1 MKSKGPI
8 LLFLMV
14 AFLYGCKPKGG
25 SPDTGTVTI
34 NNTLSGSG
42 PYYAMGFSVPT
53 GKLVSTLSSPL
64 DVITIQED
72 HDINLNVR
80 KLLFVCENFDASF
93 YRYGEYSDGAAAK
106 ASYDNLKT
114 FTVSTWSDIADS
126 VRVNQIWI
134 FKTSE
139 DKYAKIRIT
148 DTKTGPG
155 TVYPYVECTFE
166 WEYQPDGTKIFP

>member
-1 MKSKGPI
+1 MKKSLLILSG
-8 LLFLMV
+8 LLFLV
-14 AFLYGCKPKGG
+14 SGCKPKNG
-25 SPDTGTVTI
+25 SQDSGSVTI

-53 GKLVSTLSSPL
+53 GKLVSTLNSPL

-80 KLLFVCENFDASF
+80 KLLFVCENFNASF
-93 YRYGEYSDGAAAK
+93 FKYGEYADGATAK
-106 ASYDNLKT
+106 TAFDNMKT
-114 FTVSTWSDIADS
+114 FTLGTLTELADS
-126 VRVNQIWI
+126 VKVNQVWI

-139 DKYAKIRIT
+139 DKYAKIRVT

-155 TVYPYVECTFE
+155 SIYPYVECTLE
-166 WEYQPDGTKIFP
+166 WVYQPDGTKIFP